1 MKFKYSIS
9 LIAFSVTA
17 CLFVSTA
24 PNASASVS
32 LSQAKSLI
40 RALYYGQQQAY
51 QRGVDA
57 ENAYEVA
64 HLYPGM
70 YSSAKACLISMES
83 QMGGT
88 YGPAVPDLTTLDK
101 DPSWAVPTGLPKN
114 KLSGRV
120 PRGDTFVLDV
130 KWDNGLSTN
139 HVTILNGKAYYYLWV
154 CGS

>member
-1 MKFKYSIS
+1 
-9 LIAFSVTA
+9 
-17 CLFVSTA
+17 
-24 PNASASVS
+24 
-32 LSQAKSLI
+32 
-40 RALYYGQQQAY
+40 
-51 QRGVDA
+51 
-57 ENAYEVA
+57 
-64 HLYPGM
+64 
-70 YSSAKACLISMES
+70 
-83 QMGGT
+83 MGGT

-130 KWDNGLSTN
+130 KWADGLSTN